1 MRTHI
6 LALSQ
11 GSIYFASDAVPGAV
25 AASITIDSATE
36 LKEEVSK
43 TYTIG
48 PSVDR
53 GFWNKERSTM
63 KISRGPC
70 MSQSIYK

>member
-1 MRTHI
+1 MKTHI
-6 LALSQ
+6 LALSY
-11 GSIYFASDAVPGAV
+11 GSIYFASDAVPDAV
-25 AASITIDSATE
+25 AANITNDSTRE
-36 LKEEVSK
+36 LKEKVSK

-63 KISRGPC
+63 KISQGPC
-70 MSQSIYK
+70 MSQPIHK